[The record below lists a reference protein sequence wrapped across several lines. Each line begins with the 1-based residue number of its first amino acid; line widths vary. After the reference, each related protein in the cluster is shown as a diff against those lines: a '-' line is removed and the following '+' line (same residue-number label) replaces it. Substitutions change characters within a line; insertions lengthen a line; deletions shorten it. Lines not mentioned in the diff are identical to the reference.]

1 VEGCAATVPAPR
13 NPAEHCSGLQNCSLK
28 IPDCFGVVIV
38 ILMYFLFICF
48 EFLFCIVDVKKKRKK
63 RKEKKKI

>member
-1 VEGCAATVPAPR
+1 LLGFFFSWRRRVGRRAATVPAPR

-38 ILMYFLFICF
+38 ILMYIFVYLF
-48 EFLFCIVDVKKKRKK
+48 
-63 RKEKKKI
+63 